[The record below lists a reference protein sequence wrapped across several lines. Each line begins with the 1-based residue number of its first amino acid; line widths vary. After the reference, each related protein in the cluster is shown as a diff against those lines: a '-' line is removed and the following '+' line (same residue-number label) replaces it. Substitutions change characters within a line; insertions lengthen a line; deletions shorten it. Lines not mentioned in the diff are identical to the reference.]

1 MFEYENGEWT
11 FHAKGAWFYEK
22 FQPEVPQMTIVGS
35 SNFSRRS
42 NRRDVEAQLYI
53 VSKCEQFK
61 KKMHEEC
68 ESLYAKS

>member
-11 FHAKGAWFYEK
+11 FHAKGAWLYEK
-22 FQPEVPQMTIVGS
+22 SQPEVPQMTIVGS

-53 VSKCEQFK
+53 VSECEQFK

-68 ESLYAKS
+68 DSLYAKG